1 MDEWMN
7 AYVHAQDQYFRSLR
21 QMLRLARLHPLP
33 PHFPPYFTPEET
45 GDLDSK
51 DISTATWLGCAVG
64 EVTSPL
70 KRNHAMLCFHGRFA
84 TQYMGI
90 KPRPDRPITLKPEK
104 SLHHLQSKINS
115 GSLTQSF

>member
-1 MDEWMN
+1 MN

-51 DISTATWLGCAVG
+51 DISTAT
-64 EVTSPL
+64 
-70 KRNHAMLCFHGRFA
+70 
-84 TQYMGI
+84 
-90 KPRPDRPITLKPEK
+90 
-104 SLHHLQSKINS
+104 
-115 GSLTQSF
+115 